1 MRMGNLLG
9 AETVRCGVMSRARP
23 RLGVRH
29 LTVVPANAESASEGE
44 SKIETETE
52 ESDED
57 DEAARDSRGD

>member
-9 AETVRCGVMSRARP
+9 AETVRRDVMSRARP

-44 SKIETETE
+44 SESETKTETE
-52 ESDED
+52 ESDAD
-57 DEAARDSRGD
+57 DRAAQE